1 MASDNFRSDPE
12 RAAQLAVYLAIHSQK
27 CGVTPAPGL
36 IARTVVAMQKA
47 ARSAKRAAE
56 YAAEYACNGP
66 ATPGGMSIEWY
77 RTRQKEF
84 ELQQAR
90 AEKRLARDTERLN
103 FDLCALMGYPQ
114 LDEPPTTPP
123 TVTLG
128 GDPRGSCGTLHIPG
142 QPGDGWGD
150 GFAIY

>member
-1 MASDNFRSDPE
+1 MASDSFRSDPE
-12 RAAQLAVYLAIHSQK
+12 RAAQLAVYLAQYLHPLSNP
-27 CGVTPAPGL
+27 PAPGL

-47 ARSAKRAAE
+47 ARSAKRSEEAL
-56 YAAEYACNGP
+56 CNYDYGAG
-66 ATPGGMSIEWY
+66 AT
-77 RTRQKEF
+77 
-84 ELQQAR
+84 
-90 AEKRLARDTERLN
+90 EKRHARMAKVAAKLN
-103 FDLCALMGYPQ
+103 SELRAMVGNIAAWGATDGF
-114 LDEPPTTPP
+114 P

>member
-1 MASDNFRSDPE
+1 MASDSFRSDPE
-12 RAAQLAVYLAIHSQK
+12 RAAQLAVYLAIHAQK

-47 ARSAKRAAE
+47 TRSAKRAAE
-56 YAAEYACNGP
+56 YECSDAAAPEY
-66 ATPGGMSIEWY
+66 MV
-77 RTRQKEF
+77 RTQR
-84 ELQQAR
+84 R
-90 AEKRLARDTERLN
+90 AERDTAKLN
-103 FDLCALMGYPQ
+103 AELRAMVAVQHADQA
-114 LDEPPTTPP
+114 P

-150 GFAIY
+150 GFAVY

>member
-1 MASDNFRSDPE
+1 MASDSFRSDPE
-12 RAAQLAVYLAIHSQK
+12 RAAQLAVYLAIHAQK
-27 CGVTPAPGL
+27 RGVTPAPGL

-56 YAAEYACNGP
+56 YACSYPVTEAQE
-66 ATPGGMSIEWY
+66 
-77 RTRQKEF
+77 
-84 ELQQAR
+84 AR
-90 AEKRLARDTERLN
+90 AEKRAARDTARLN
-103 FDLCALMGYPQ
+103 SELRAMVGNMAAWGATDGF
-114 LDEPPTTPP
+114 P

-128 GDPRGSCGTLHIPG
+128 GAPRGSCRSCGTLHIPG

>member
-56 YAAEYACNGP
+56 NACTYPVTPEGVLRAARKQE
-66 ATPGGMSIEWY
+66 
-77 RTRQKEF
+77 RQQE
-84 ELQQAR
+84 
-90 AEKRLARDTERLN
+90 TLN
-103 FDLCALMGYPQ
+103 AGLRHMGQ
-114 LDEPPTTPP
+114 HGAAADSVP
-123 TVTLG
+123 TVELG
-128 GDPRGSCGTLHIPG
+128 GDPRGSCGRLLIPG
-142 QPGDGWGD
+142 QPGDGWGG

>member
-1 MASDNFRSDPE
+1 MASDSFRSDPE
-12 RAAQLAVYLAIHSQK
+12 RAAQLAVYLAQYLHPLSNP
-27 CGVTPAPGL
+27 PAPGL

-47 ARSAKRAAE
+47 ARSAKRSEEAL
-56 YAAEYACNGP
+56 CNYDYGAG
-66 ATPGGMSIEWY
+66 AT
-77 RTRQKEF
+77 
-84 ELQQAR
+84 
-90 AEKRLARDTERLN
+90 EKRHARMAKAVAKLNADLNALAASAGLS
-103 FDLCALMGYPQ
+103 A
-114 LDEPPTTPP
+114 P

>member
-12 RAAQLAVYLAIHSQK
+12 RSAQLAVYLALHSAA

-56 YAAEYACNGP
+56 FECNHGYS
-66 ATPGGMSIEWY
+66 GEWG
-77 RTRQKEF
+77 
-84 ELQQAR
+84 AR
-90 AEKRLARDTERLN
+90 AAGKLANNVARLN
-103 FDLCALMGYPQ
+103 AELLAMVTVRHPDGSASGHCAAA
-114 LDEPPTTPP
+114 P

>member
-1 MASDNFRSDPE
+1 MASDSFRSDPE
-12 RAAQLAVYLAIHSQK
+12 RAAQLAVYLAMYSQA

-56 YAAEYACNGP
+56 NACTCPVTPEGVLRAARKQERQQETLNADLRAMVGDVAAWG
-66 ATPGGMSIEWY
+66 ATDG
-77 RTRQKEF
+77 F
-84 ELQQAR
+84 
-90 AEKRLARDTERLN
+90 
-103 FDLCALMGYPQ
+103 
-114 LDEPPTTPP
+114 P

>member
-12 RAAQLAVYLAIHSQK
+12 RAAQIAVYLAIHSQK

-47 ARSAKRAAE
+47 ARSAKRSEEAL
-56 YAAEYACNGP
+56 CNYDYGAG
-66 ATPGGMSIEWY
+66 AT
-77 RTRQKEF
+77 
-84 ELQQAR
+84 
-90 AEKRLARDTERLN
+90 EKRHARMAKVAAKLN
-103 FDLCALMGYPQ
+103 SELRAMVGNMAAWGATDGF
-114 LDEPPTTPP
+114 P

-128 GDPRGSCGTLHIPG
+128 GDPRGSCRSCGTLHIPG